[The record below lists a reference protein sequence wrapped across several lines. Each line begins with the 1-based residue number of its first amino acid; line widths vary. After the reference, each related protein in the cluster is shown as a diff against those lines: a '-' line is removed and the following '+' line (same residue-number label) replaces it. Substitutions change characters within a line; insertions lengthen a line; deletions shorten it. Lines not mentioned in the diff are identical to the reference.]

1 MLAQGF
7 TQASNIARKINML
20 FDLIHGLFP
29 LDVGKI
35 SKQSNQN
42 AGFAIQNIEQII
54 ISAGAELDELI
65 HVQAEQKRAYK
76 EMMAN
81 KVT

>member
-7 TQASNIARKINML
+7 TQASNIARKIHVL
-20 FDLIHGLFP
+20 LDLIHGLFP
-29 LDVGKI
+29 SDAGKI

-42 AGFAIQNIEQII
+42 GSFVIHNIEQII
-54 ISAGAELDELI
+54 LSAGAELDELI

-81 KVT
+81 KVI